1 MAKNGHKQSKDIF
14 IRQEQIPAFETIKK
28 GKMKAANSYAFGK
41 KKLKADSQ
49 KPKKTGKKK

>member
-1 MAKNGHKQSKDIF
+1 MAKKARKQSRDIF

-28 GKMKAANSYAFGK
+28 SKAKAANSYAFGK
-41 KKLKADSQ
+41 KKLKADVQ